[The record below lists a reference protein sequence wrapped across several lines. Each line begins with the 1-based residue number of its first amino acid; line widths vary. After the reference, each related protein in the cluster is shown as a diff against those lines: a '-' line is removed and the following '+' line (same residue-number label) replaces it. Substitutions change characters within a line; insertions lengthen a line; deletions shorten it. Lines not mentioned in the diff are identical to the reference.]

1 MLVLE
6 ISRHMSSQL
15 GEARDLL
22 IQRVANGKRLH
33 SVEMKHNADTPE
45 THLCQ
50 RCSTLPAGDCTEL
63 LPVNDEPTGVDR
75 DCGHFGFWGVGFESI
90 QNDRDLMD
98 EGLRRHSHHSR
109 TTVDHPV

>member
-6 ISRHMSSQL
+6 ISGHMSSQL
-15 GEARDLL
+15 SKARDLL
-22 IQRVANGKRLH
+22 IQRVADGKRLH

-50 RCSTLPAGDCTEL
+50 RYSTRPAGDYTKL
-63 LPVNDEPTGVDR
+63 LPVNDEPTGVNR
-75 DCGHFGFWGVGFESI
+75 NRGHFGFWGVGFESI

-98 EGLRRHSHHSR
+98 EGLRGHSHHNR
-109 TTVDHPV
+109 TTVDGPV